1 MKNGEKT
8 KFLSDKVQLL
18 GVTSYCMT
26 FFYNQIVFMLK
37 NKYTIGMTYRDGQG
51 EQNDFLC

>member
-18 GVTSYCMT
+18 GVTSVPLLAI
-26 FFYNQIVFMLK
+26 FYYLLSFVGTKKIK
-37 NKYTIGMTYRDGQG
+37 NKELNNKING
-51 EQNDFLC
+51 